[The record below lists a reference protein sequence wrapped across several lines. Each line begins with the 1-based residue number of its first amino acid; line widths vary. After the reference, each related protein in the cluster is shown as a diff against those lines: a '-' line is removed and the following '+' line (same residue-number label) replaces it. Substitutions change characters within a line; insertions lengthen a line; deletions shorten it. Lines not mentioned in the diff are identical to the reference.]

1 MPELDALKE
10 ELNYLRLW
18 LGMTAV
24 ADISL
29 IGWTASAL
37 ETASGRLLSAAIV
50 VIMVLGSGI
59 LLFHRMIDRRIG
71 QIRSL

>member
-1 MPELDALKE
+1 MLELDALKE

-29 IGWTASAL
+29 IGWTAAAL
-37 ETASGRLLSAAIV
+37 ETSSARLLSVAVVAI
-50 VIMVLGSGI
+50 IVLGSGI
-59 LLFHRMIDRRIG
+59 FLLHRMIGRRIRE
-71 QIRSL
+71 IRSL

>member
-1 MPELDALKE
+1 MRELDALKE
-10 ELNYLRLW
+10 ELTYLRLW

-24 ADISL
+24 ADVSL

-37 ETASGRLLSAAIV
+37 ETASARLLCVAIV
-50 VIMVLGSGI
+50 VIMVLGVGI
-59 LLFHRMIDRRIG
+59 LLFHRMIGSRIG

>member
-29 IGWTASAL
+29 IGWTAAAL
-37 ETASGRLLSAAIV
+37 ETSSMRLLSVAVV
-50 VIMVLGSGI
+50 VIMVLGFGI
-59 LLFHRMIDRRIG
+59 LLLHRMIVRRIG
-71 QIRSL
+71 QIRSP